1 VLAAVA
7 ALSIFAGPP
16 ALAATVHAFDGHV
29 SINRGDGFTH
39 VAGDSTVHPG
49 DLVMAGAHGGAEIVY
64 DDGCRMKVDP
74 GSVIRVSDTSPCQF
88 GSNGSNLLLGAAA
101 VAGGVGAA
109 VILNSDNDHHPAS
122 P

>member
-1 VLAAVA
+1 
-7 ALSIFAGPP
+7 
-16 ALAATVHAFDGHV
+16 
-29 SINRGDGFTH
+29 
-39 VAGDSTVHPG
+39 
-49 DLVMAGAHGGAEIVY
+49 MAGAHGGAEIVY

-88 GSNGSNLLLGAAA
+88 GFNGSNLLLGAAA